1 MPRTKTI
8 ELALQG
14 GGSHGAYAWGVLDRL
29 LEDDRIVIA
38 SISGTSAGA
47 MNAAVVA
54 DGLDRCGREG
64 ARQALNRFWTGV
76 SRAARFSPFQRTPL
90 DWFLGR
96 WNLDASPSYHFFDYL
111 SRSLSPYVLNP
122 LNLNPLRDLIDSL
135 VDFEHVRHAEGIKVF
150 VTATNVRTGK
160 PRVFQRHELTADM
173 IMASACLPF
182 VFQAVEINGD
192 AYWDGGYIGNPLLA
206 PLVADPDSRDI
217 LIVQI
222 NPIYREDI
230 PRQGVDILNRINEIS
245 FNAALIK
252 ELRGIAYLK
261 SFIRSANLEAER
273 HKDVFFHRIDADSEL
288 RPLGASSKLNGEWAF
303 VKHLHDVGYRTTSAW
318 LDENFSALGNRSTLD
333 VEAVYF

>member
-1 MPRTKTI
+1 MSEPKKI

-14 GGSHGAYAWGVLDRL
+14 GGSHGAYTWGVLDRL
-29 LEDDRIVIA
+29 LEDDRIVVA

-54 DGLDRCGREG
+54 DGLDRCGRDG
-64 ARQALNRFWTGV
+64 ARKALNHFWTGV

-96 WNLDASPSYHFFDYL
+96 WSLDASPGYHFFDFL
-111 SRSLSPYVLNP
+111 SRAWSPYVLNP
-122 LNLNPLRDLIDSL
+122 LNLNPLRDLIASL
-135 VDFEHVRHAEGIKVF
+135 VDFDHVRHAEGIKIF

-160 PRVFQRHELTADM
+160 PRIFQRHELTADM

-182 VFQAVEINGD
+182 VFQAVEIDGE

-206 PLVADPDSRDI
+206 PLVADPASRDI

-222 NPIYREDI
+222 NPVYREDI
-230 PRQGVDILNRINEIS
+230 PRQAVDIYNRINEIS

-261 SFIRSANLEAER
+261 RFINAANLEQER
-273 HKDVFFHRIDADSEL
+273 YKDVFFHRINADSEL
-288 RPLGASSKLNGEWAF
+288 LPLGASSKLNGEWAF

-318 LDENFSALGNRSTLD
+318 LENNFDALGTRSTLD
-333 VEAVYF
+333 VEEVYF